1 MRRRVEPRTASQ
13 NAACF
18 AVSAYSGFVRTI
30 ARIIRD
36 NTGRI
41 SFGDVDL
48 QHRQTHE
55 LRSLGISWF
64 VQGGMVLPSLTV
76 QEHFEIVLKGH
87 DRPTQARLKDERL
100 NQFPTLLELMPKRG
114 GNLSG
119 GQRQRVGLAR
129 ARFAGRPI
137 QLLDDSLSAMDV
149 ETERRVV
156 SELLQGRWQK
166 STRVLATHRLSV
178 LSHCDRV
185 VFLENGRVSDQGP
198 FQDLIHRNAQFR
210 AFVQNTDE
218 ENKE

>member
-1 MRRRVEPRTASQ
+1 MAKVLRIENLSAGYGGEPIIKDISFELHPGEILHVVGPNGAGKSTLL
-13 NAACF
+13 
-18 AVSAYSGFVRTI
+18 RTI

-119 GQRQRVGLAR
+119 GQRQMLSLAMLMAQQTDCWLMDEPSSGLQPEAAR
-129 ARFAGRPI
+129 G
-137 QLLDDSLSAMDV
+137 LLDFLKEGAAEGKSILLVDHHTGLNMAPHTRTLTIERSQLS
-149 ETERRVV
+149 
-156 SELLQGRWQK
+156 
-166 STRVLATHRLSV
+166 
-178 LSHCDRV
+178 
-185 VFLENGRVSDQGP
+185 N
-198 FQDLIHRNAQFR
+198 
-210 AFVQNTDE
+210 
-218 ENKE
+218 